1 VKLFIFIFG
10 WVCFGLGVV
19 GAFLPI
25 IPTTPF
31 ILLAAFMFSKSS
43 PRFHQ
48 WLMSLPLAGAAV
60 RDWQVNRVIRP
71 KAKAL
76 CAAMILFSQFML
88 WNTLQGLLV
97 VKIMVTVIL
106 TSVGI
111 FVVTRKNSSK

>member
-1 VKLFIFIFG
+1 MFIFG

-60 RDWQVNRVIRP
+60 MDWQENRVIRP
-71 KAKAL
+71 RAKVL

-111 FVVTRKNSSK
+111 FVVTRKNFSK